1 MSINMQG
8 NMTQT
13 TIKKK
18 KIVLISNELWN
29 IVNFRKG
36 IIDALITSNYQVHV
50 ITRLQNDHKIQ
61 LNNEVFYYNI
71 DIDRRGINL
80 IKEISLFINLYKI
93 IKKIDPHI
101 LLNYTIKPVIYAS
114 LVSRYLNIKNI
125 NTITGL
131 GRVFIVKK
139 LFILKFLII
148 FLYKTALK
156 NSLINYFHNNDDLN
170 YFIKKKITNRSNS
183 AVTNGSGINIDKFNY
198 YFPIFKSKITF
209 LTISRLTAEK
219 GIYDLIE
226 AIRLINKK
234 NLNIEFVIIGGL
246 EKNSQGGIT
255 LAKIKEW
262 EKERLIIYRG
272 FVDNVKNIIVD
283 CDALILPSHRE
294 GLSRSIQESMSVGR
308 PVIGSNCTGNKDIIK
323 TGYNGYLFKIKNSRD
338 LSNKILKFCNLSKD
352 DRIKFSQNARET
364 AKRLF
369 DENKII
375 NEYLKVIDNQ

>member
-1 MSINMQG
+1 MRG

-80 IKEISLFINLYKI
+80 IKEINLFINLYKI

-114 LVSRYLNIKNI
+114 LVARYLNIKNI

-148 FLYKTALK
+148 ILYKSALK
-156 NSLINYFHNNDDLN
+156 KSLINFFQNNDDLN

-183 AVTNGSGINIDKFNY
+183 ALTNGSGINLDKFNY

-272 FVDNVKNIIVD
+272 FVDNVKDIIVE

-338 LSNKILKFCNLSKD
+338 LSDKILKFCNLSKD

>member
-1 MSINMQG
+1 MRG

-50 ITRLQNDHKIQ
+50 ITRMQKDHKLK

-80 IKEISLFINLYKI
+80 IKEINLFINLYKI
-93 IKKIDPHI
+93 IKKIEPHI

-183 AVTNGSGINIDKFNY
+183 AVTNGSGINIK
-198 YFPIFKSKITF
+198 
-209 LTISRLTAEK
+209 L
-219 GIYDLIE
+219 
-226 AIRLINKK
+226 
-234 NLNIEFVIIGGL
+234 
-246 EKNSQGGIT
+246 
-255 LAKIKEW
+255 
-262 EKERLIIYRG
+262 
-272 FVDNVKNIIVD
+272 
-283 CDALILPSHRE
+283 
-294 GLSRSIQESMSVGR
+294 
-308 PVIGSNCTGNKDIIK
+308 
-323 TGYNGYLFKIKNSRD
+323 
-338 LSNKILKFCNLSKD
+338 
-352 DRIKFSQNARET
+352 
-364 AKRLF
+364 
-369 DENKII
+369 
-375 NEYLKVIDNQ
+375 